1 MSDNAPYTH
10 IFVAYAS
17 EDRTAADAF
26 LSHLKLLQ
34 KEIPIIKISR
44 FIPALII

>member
-17 EDRTAADAF
+17 EDQKAHDTLCA
-26 LSHLKLLQ
+26 HLPTKLNRNAKVLMFVLN
-34 KEIPIIKISR
+34 IS
-44 FIPALII
+44 